1 MAGAG
6 FIIYSTRDKTIKF
19 LGLVGPH
26 EMQVNHDGIF
36 DIPKGTI
43 DLGEDTLTAALREL
57 KEETGI
63 ILPKKKYPYTSYE
76 GLTIYLAQSEKEA
89 RIQPNPETGIVEHQ
103 MALYVAPDL
112 LENQA
117 YDYLRPA
124 VAWARDYLS
133 N

>member
-6 FIIYSTRDKTIKF
+6 FIIYSTRDKVLKF
-19 LGLVGPH
+19 LGLVGPQ
-26 EMQVNHDGIF
+26 ELQTKHDGIF

-43 DLGEDTLTAALREL
+43 DPGEDPLSAALREL

-63 ILPKKKYPYTSYE
+63 ILPKKNYPYIDYDS
-76 GLTIYLAQSEKEA
+76 LTIYLAQSEKNA
-89 RIQPNPETGIVEHQ
+89 RIQPNPISGIVEHQ
-103 MALYVAPDL
+103 MALYISPDL